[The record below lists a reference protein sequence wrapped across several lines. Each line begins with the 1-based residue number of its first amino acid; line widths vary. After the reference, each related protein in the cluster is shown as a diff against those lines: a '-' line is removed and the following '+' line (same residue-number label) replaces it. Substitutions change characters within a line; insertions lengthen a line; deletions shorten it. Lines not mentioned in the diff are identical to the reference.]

1 MKRSEK
7 AVLYFVVFMIGAFII
22 IYNYSEKKARE
33 LNANKAIGKG
43 SITGM
48 DMVHKGR
55 GIFVKYVFEVKGD
68 FVKDKAIIPIESNQ
82 LEMLSKN
89 LIGREFPVIYDTLN
103 KTNNKILFFKEEFM
117 SYGLDVPDSLHYIFH
132 LLDSLTYKKN

>member
-7 AVLYFVVFMIGAFII
+7 AVLYFVVFIIGAFLIV
-22 IYNYSEKKARE
+22 YNYSRKKAE
-33 LNANKAIGKG
+33 KLNANKAIGKG

-55 GIFVKYVFEVKGD
+55 GIFVNYVFEVKGD

-89 LIGREFPVIYDTLN
+89 LIGREFPVIYDTLD
-103 KTNNKILFFKEEFM
+103 KSNNKMLFFKEEYM
-117 SYGLDVPDSLHYIFH
+117 NYGLDVPDSLYYIFH